1 MVSIPDAF
9 DGSLVQM
16 LALLFERGG
25 DDGAGRGTLQLPPEV
40 TSVRFETFIFDEH
53 RDGTGNLQV
62 AIVPLRR
69 AAALAGRRAPSPGN
83 WFSGEVL
90 GPREVGVDR
99 LARLPQ
105 VALA

>member
-53 RDGTGNLQV
+53 RDGTGNLQM
-62 AIVPLRR
+62 ALALLR
-69 AAALAGRRAPSPGN
+69 AAPLAGGWAQAPFHD
-83 WFSGEVL
+83 FSG
-90 GPREVGVDR
+90 D
-99 LARLPQ
+99 
-105 VALA
+105 

>member
-1 MVSIPDAF
+1 MIPGIVPGASVNYQGRSMVSIPDAF

-53 RDGTGNLQV
+53 RDGTGNLQM
-62 AIVPLRR
+62 ALALLR
-69 AAALAGRRAPSPGN
+69 AAPLAGGWAQAPFHD
-83 WFSGEVL
+83 FSG
-90 GPREVGVDR
+90 D
-99 LARLPQ
+99 
-105 VALA
+105 